1 MDANEVKEYVA
12 DKAEYMSDMT
22 AAQWYRVKG
31 NAIQL
36 KGQTKELY
44 GRLTDDELTQ
54 IEGKKDRFVGYVVN
68 KYGYSKGQA
77 NQAWEDLKESI
88 KD

>member
-1 MDANEVKEYVA
+1 
-12 DKAEYMSDMT
+12 
-22 AAQWYRVKG
+22 
-31 NAIQL
+31 
-36 KGQTKELY
+36 
-44 GRLTDDELTQ
+44 
-54 IEGKKDRFVGYVVN
+54 VVN